1 MYEEH
6 RASDI
11 LSAAEPDSDQA
22 WNANEVGF
30 DPKGRWQRVLTS
42 SKEQ

>member
-1 MYEEH
+1 MFKTIRAMYEEH

-11 LSAAEPDSDQA
+11 LSAAEPGSDQA

-30 DPKGRWQRVLTS
+30 DPKGRG
-42 SKEQ
+42 KGP